1 MASSYIVSYE
11 RNLTSFPLDV
21 GSLRKIL
28 SVSREVTLW
37 WGGEYVV
44 FYCPKFDDDIEDA
57 KAKLGISAPEES
69 IYPQSGSSSL
79 LGDVVPLSSYNLEQF
94 CSLAKSSRSEKI
106 SATVYSDIM
115 GGDLDFDSF
124 RRFTCKRYIDYS
136 RTITELEKKLYV
148 YVSPSEN
155 ILTTDGRRFSL
166 TEKGNID
173 GMFDEYMGVTFEVD
187 SLGTTFCSDI
197 TNLIE
202 LLYLKVIGNA

>member
-28 SVSREVTLW
+28 TVSREITLW

-44 FYCPKFDDDIEDA
+44 FYCPKIDDDIEDA
-57 KAKLGISAPEES
+57 KVRLGIAAPRES

-79 LGDVVPLSSYNLEQF
+79 LGDVVPLSSYSLKQF
-94 CSLAKSSRSEKI
+94 CRLAKSSKSEKI
-106 SATVYSDIM
+106 STDVHTDIM

-124 RRFTCKRYIDYS
+124 RTFRCRKYIDYS
-136 RTITELEKKLYV
+136 KTITELEKLKYV

-166 TEKGNID
+166 TELGNTDHI
-173 GMFDEYMGVTFEVD
+173 FDEYIGVTFEVD
-187 SLGTTFCSDI
+187 SLGTPFCSDI
-197 TNLIE
+197 TDIIE
-202 LLYLKVIGNA
+202 SLYLKVIGNA

>member
-1 MASSYIVSYE
+1 MASSYVVSYE
-11 RNLTSFPLDV
+11 RDLMKFPLDV
-21 GSLRKIL
+21 IVLRKIIT
-28 SVSREVTLW
+28 VSRDITLW

-44 FYCPKFDDDIEDA
+44 FYCPKIDDDIEDA

-79 LGDVVPLSSYNLEQF
+79 LGDVVPLTSYDLRSF
-94 CSLAKSSRSEKI
+94 CDLAKSSRSEKI
-106 SATVYSDIM
+106 SAIVYSDIM

-124 RRFTCKRYIDYS
+124 RKFTCKRYVNYS
-136 RTITELEKKLYV
+136 KTITELAEKLYV

-155 ILTTDGRRFSL
+155 ILTTDGRRFSV

-173 GMFDEYMGVTFEVD
+173 GIFDEYMGVTFEVD
-187 SLGTTFCSDI
+187 SLGTPFCSDI